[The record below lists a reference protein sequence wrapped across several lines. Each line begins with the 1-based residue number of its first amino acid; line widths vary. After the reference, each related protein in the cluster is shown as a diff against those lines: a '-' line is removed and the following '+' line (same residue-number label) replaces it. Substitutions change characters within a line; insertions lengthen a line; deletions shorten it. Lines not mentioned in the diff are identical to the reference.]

1 MTRERVELRNV
12 PQIADTE
19 LMAEILRQAGCGVD
33 AREPGRLTVTATDIG
48 GTHVDPELGRRMR
61 ASIVLLGPL
70 LGRAGRVR
78 LPKPGG
84 DEIGMRRVEQHV
96 RGLRQLGAIIED
108 RGSEIE
114 ASAPNGL
121 RGARVVL
128 DMPTVTGTENI
139 VMAAVLA
146 RGRTE
151 ILNAARE
158 PHVQDLCRFLNSI
171 GARIEGVGTD
181 TLLVEGAEALGGG
194 EHTVIPDYLE
204 AGTFAIAVAATGGEV
219 TLECSPPEDLESPLL
234 KLREAG
240 VEVEEAPGLIRL
252 ARRGP
257 LRPVDLVTWVHP
269 GYPTDLQAPYTA
281 LMTQAE
287 GETVVS
293 EYIFENRFQHVSELV
308 RMGAAITMHG
318 RTAIISGPRR
328 LRGAE
333 VTAPDIRAGAALVVA
348 ALCAEGTTTVRE
360 GWHIE
365 RGYEDMAGKLRAL
378 GAAVEVAEDA
388 GVGGRESLTYE

>member
-1 MTRERVELRNV
+1 MTLRNV
-12 PQIADTE
+12 PRIADTE
-19 LMAEILRQAGCGVD
+19 LMTEILRQAGCTVD
-33 AREPGRLTVTATDIG
+33 ANAGEVRVQAGEVG
-48 GTHVDPELGRRMR
+48 GTHVDRDLGRRMR

-84 DEIGMRRVEQHV
+84 DEIGMRRVEQHI
-96 RGLRQLGAIIED
+96 RGLAQLGAVIED
-108 RGSEIE
+108 RGPEIE
-114 ASAPNGL
+114 ATAPSGL

-158 PHVQDLCRFLNSI
+158 PHVQDLCTFLKSL
-171 GARIEGVGTD
+171 GAQIEGTGTD
-181 TLLVEGAEALGGG
+181 TIVVEGVEELGGG
-194 EHTVIPDYLE
+194 EHAVIPDYLE
-204 AGTFAIAVAATGGEV
+204 AGTFAIAAAATGGEV
-219 TLECSPPEDLESPLL
+219 TLECSPPHDLEAPIL

-240 VEVEEAPGLIRL
+240 ADIDTAPTELSVRRAGRL
-252 ARRGP
+252 N
-257 LRPVDLVTWVHP
+257 PVDLVTWVHP

-287 GETVVS
+287 GESVVS
-293 EYIFENRFQHVSELV
+293 EYIFENRFQHVPELL
-308 RMGAAITMHG
+308 RMGADVTMHG
-318 RTAIISGPRR
+318 RTAIVRGPCR

-333 VTAPDIRAGAALVVA
+333 VAMPDIRAGAALVVA
-348 ALCAEGTTTVRE
+348 ALCAEGETRLRE

-365 RGYEDMAGKLRAL
+365 RGYEDMAGKLRSL
-378 GAAVEVAEDA
+378 GAEIEAVEEAEPA
-388 GVGGRESLTYE
+388 AREGLTYE

>member
-1 MTRERVELRNV
+1 M
-12 PQIADTE
+12 AD
-19 LMAEILRQAGCGVD
+19 ILRGLGCEVVTSGGDVAVR
-33 AREPGRLTVTATDIG
+33 ARDVGEP
-48 GTHVDPELGRRMR
+48 HVDPELGRRMR

-70 LGRAGRVR
+70 LARAGSAR

-96 RGLRQLGAIIED
+96 RGLSQMGARIVD
-108 RGSEIE
+108 HGAEIE
-114 ASAPNGL
+114 ARAPDGL
-121 RGARVVL
+121 RGTRVVL

-146 RGRTE
+146 RGISE
-151 ILNAARE
+151 IFNAARE
-158 PHVQDLCRFLNSI
+158 PHVQDLCRFLNSV

-181 TLLVEGAEALGGG
+181 TLYVEGVEALGGG
-194 EHTVIPDYLE
+194 AHTIIPDYLE
-204 AGTFAIAVAATGGEV
+204 AGTFAIAAAATGGDV
-219 TLECSPPEDLESPLL
+219 TLDCSPPEDLEAPIL

-240 VEVEEAPGLIRL
+240 VEVDASPGRL
-252 ARRGP
+252 RLRRSGS

-293 EYIFENRFQHVSELV
+293 EYIFENRFQHVAELR
-308 RMGAAITMHG
+308 RMGADIEMHG
-318 RTAIISGPRR
+318 RTAVISGPRR
-328 LRGAE
+328 LHGESVRM
-333 VTAPDIRAGAALVVA
+333 PDIRAGAALVVA
-348 ALCAEGTTTVRE
+348 ALCAEGESRLTQ

-378 GAAVEVAEDA
+378 GADVEAVDDPEP
-388 GVGGRESLTYE
+388 GSRESLTYE